1 MCWFS
6 YEKEQKIPM
15 DQYIFVPL
23 ILEGTNCLI
32 NIITL
37 ESLSKVIESDL
48 VKHFLILC
56 SFTFTNKQVTQN
68 NQYS

>member
-6 YEKEQKIPM
+6 YEREQKIPM

-23 ILEGTNCLI
+23 ILLKLL

-48 VKHFLILC
+48 V
-56 SFTFTNKQVTQN
+56 
-68 NQYS
+68 